1 MDLLKYLEL
10 LKKCK
15 TLASAGAVYVH
26 VLVNQQLTTKEKD
39 IFSDAYVEF
48 TQNLK
53 H

>member
-1 MDLLKYLEL
+1 MDLSKYLEL
-10 LKKCK
+10 LKKCR

-26 VLVNQQLTTKEKD
+26 VLVNQQLTTNEKD
-39 IFSDAYVEF
+39 IFSDVYVEF

>member
-1 MDLLKYLEL
+1 MNLQKYLEL

-39 IFSDAYVEF
+39 IFSDAYIEY

-53 H
+53 R

>member
-1 MDLLKYLEL
+1 MNLEKYLEL

-39 IFSDAYVEF
+39 IFSDAYIEY
-48 TQNLK
+48 TQNIK

>member
-1 MDLLKYLEL
+1 MTIQKYLEL

-26 VLVNQQLTTKEKD
+26 VLANQQLTTKEKE
-39 IFSDAYVEF
+39 IFSDAYIEF